1 LKIALSTLGLSAAWA
16 IAISH
21 SPGLYS
27 TPTIW
32 MIWIGL
38 PGVAIAVGLASI
50 SEYVRRS
57 DSLAYFIM
65 FLGNRFFFWG
75 AVKGFLS
82 LKRKFSK

>member
-21 SPGLYS
+21 SHGLYS

-50 SEYVRRS
+50 SEYMRRN

-65 FLGNRFFFWG
+65 FLGNWFFFWG
-75 AVKGFLS
+75 AVKGLLS
-82 LKRKFSK
+82 LKHKLSK

>member
-1 LKIALSTLGLSAAWA
+1 LKIAFSTLGLSAAWA

-21 SPGLYS
+21 SSGIYS

-32 MIWIGL
+32 MMWIGL
-38 PGVAIAVGLASI
+38 PGVWIAVVLASF
-50 SEYVRRS
+50 SEYMRRS

-65 FLGNRFFFWG
+65 FLVNWFFFWG

-82 LKRKFSK
+82 LKHKLLK

>member
-21 SPGLYS
+21 SHGLVS

-32 MIWIGL
+32 LMGIGL
-38 PGVAIAVGLASI
+38 PGVYLAVGLASI

-65 FLGNRFFFWG
+65 FLGNWFFFWG
-75 AVKGFLS
+75 AAKGFLS
-82 LKRKFSK
+82 LKHKWFK